1 MVFVSRK
8 KVKRGTGKGR
18 FFYFSLIFIK
28 KNLNKV
34 TMGPFQN
41 GFREKYPTALL
52 SLLTLNDINIFGI
65 FISVGLGAY
74 LKIVVS
80 S

>member
-1 MVFVSRK
+1 
-8 KVKRGTGKGR
+8 
-18 FFYFSLIFIK
+18 
-28 KNLNKV
+28 
-34 TMGPFQN
+34 MGPFQN
-41 GFREKYPTALL
+41 GFREKYPPALL